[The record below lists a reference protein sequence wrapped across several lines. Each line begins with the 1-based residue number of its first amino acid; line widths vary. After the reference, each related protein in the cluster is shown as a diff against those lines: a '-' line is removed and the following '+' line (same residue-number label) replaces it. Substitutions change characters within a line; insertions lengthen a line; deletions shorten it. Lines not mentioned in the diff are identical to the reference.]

1 MVGSQRARVIGGS
14 HGGGPRRTEEAHPVT
29 RALVVGDGGGAG
41 SRPAHPRRSRYVQTA
56 KQPDRGWNM
65 AEDAGSAALRHRRAA
80 RKHAIG
86 FLALLLGSFLLAF
99 VMARVAPPD
108 PRGGIDWAAVAALAA
123 AFGALVT
130 GLAAVSNLILAR
142 RAERRQ
148 ARESDPALRQPAHQ
162 AQEPEAKEP
171 ETGSGA

>member
-1 MVGSQRARVIGGS
+1 MSEYEKSV
-14 HGGGPRRTEEAHPVT
+14 
-29 RALVVGDGGGAG
+29 
-41 SRPAHPRRSRYVQTA
+41 
-56 KQPDRGWNM
+56 RGWNM
-65 AEDAGSAALRHRRAA
+65 AEDAGDAALRHRRAA

-99 VMARVAPPD
+99 VVIRIAPPE
-108 PRGGIDWAAVAALAA
+108 PRGGIDWAAVAALVT
-123 AFGALVT
+123 AFGALAT

-148 ARESDPALRQPAHQ
+148 ARGFDPELRRPAHQ
-162 AQEPEAKEP
+162 GQEPEAEKP